1 MRFHPVLA
9 IGLTLNFI
17 QMVMKHLGIYQK
29 LPIPEKAQDFLA
41 GFLTGAAM
49 ALLFFGLILTLR
61 PEWMEKVRE
70 WKMNLFG
77 GN

>member
-9 IGLTLNFI
+9 IGICLNALQLTL
-17 QMVMKHLGIYQK
+17 KHLDIYQK
-29 LPIPEKAQDFLA
+29 LPIPEKARDFVA
-41 GFLTGAAM
+41 GFLTGAAI
-49 ALLFFGLILTLR
+49 ALLFFGLILSVR
-61 PEWMEKVRE
+61 PDLMDRVRE

>member
-9 IGLTLNFI
+9 IGICLNAFQLI
-17 QMVMKHLGIYQK
+17 CKNLGVYQR
-29 LPIPEKAQDFLA
+29 LPIPEKARDFVE
-41 GFLTGAAM
+41 GFLMGM
-49 ALLFFGLILTLR
+49 AIVFLLIGLILSVR
-61 PEWMEKVRE
+61 PEVIDRIRE

>member
-9 IGLTLNFI
+9 IGICLNALQLTL
-17 QMVMKHLGIYQK
+17 KRLEIYQK
-29 LPIPEKAQDFLA
+29 LPIPEKARDFVAGFLA
-41 GFLTGAAM
+41 GAAI
-49 ALLFFGLILTLR
+49 ALLFLGLILTFR